1 MLVSV
6 LYFKMLEK
14 VCVSLLLIYV
24 YVFVYELCIY
34 LFFIFYRF
42 WVFVLYESCLIIFLS
57 KES

>member
-1 MLVSV
+1 MLESV

-14 VCVSLLLIYV
+14 VCVSLLLRYV

>member
-1 MLVSV
+1 MLESV

-57 KES
+57 KGS

>member
-1 MLVSV
+1 MLESV